1 MATSDWIANKV
12 VDWQKHDG
20 DQMTKVGMKWIM
32 WRGRKLCFNLISGHL
47 AKIMLHHVQDHVLI
61 VRENAR
67 LQGFPDCYKFFGPM
81 KEHYI
86 QIGIDPFLLLVS
98 LDAPSEWPTEV

>member
-1 MATSDWIANKV
+1 MDYV
-12 VDWQKHDG
+12 EGPQ
-20 DQMTKVGMKWIM
+20 TKFQSNI
-32 WRGRKLCFNLISGHL
+32 RSLS
-47 AKIMLHHVQDHVLI
+47 QDHVASCTRSCAF

-86 QIGIDPFLLLVS
+86 QIGIDLFLLLVS